1 MSKVDC
7 RRRARSKAT
16 SSMTLTG
23 YLHSFK
29 CRLKLENGLLRLFE
43 GSKSLPSFRFR
54 LRINLQT
61 RDIRSIRYLQDLFGG
76 VFLSEIQ

>member
-1 MSKVDC
+1 
-7 RRRARSKAT
+7 
-16 SSMTLTG
+16 MTLTG

-43 GSKSLPSFRFR
+43 GSTSLPSFRFR

-61 RDIRSIRYLQDLFGG
+61 RDIRSIRYLQDLFGS